1 MKNKL
6 MKKISF
12 LFCLAF
18 LLCLMVSGSF
28 PANAYAKTLPCKSA
42 TATGSYSHPHTGIIE
57 DSGGESSKA
66 LGQSMV
72 SNVVDTNALIETL
85 DTGDYLFSIRFH
97 LMNSLSDIRL
107 YTQMPGDTSWKSIS
121 FEQTASGDDTGDFR
135 FQVSDTDTIIK
146 AECKVD
152 AMGRYVVF
160 YITLSN
166 FTDGNS
172 GHFVQMEV
180 PETPA
185 STQDY
190 VEPDSE
196 KEAAFET
203 ESEAVS
209 EIQSESD
216 VVSSSDPL
224 RDAEGL
230 SIGGSATSKTTSISE
245 EATPTAANAKL
256 SPQELNISASVW
268 FMLFVILF
276 CSQLLAGLALLGC
289 KYLISCYCLKKA
301 PSDDDADTDTYEAE
315 NGDLDGFEDFEAL
328 DDFDLEE
335 NTNQET
341 ADDEKM

>member
-12 LFCLAF
+12 RFCLAF
-18 LLCLMVSGSF
+18 MLCLLVSGSF
-28 PANAYAKTLPCKSA
+28 PAAVYGKTLPCKSA
-42 TATGSYSHPHTGIIE
+42 TATGSYSHPHTGVIE

-85 DTGDYLFSIRFH
+85 DTGDYLLSIRFH

-107 YTQMPGDTSWKSIS
+107 YTQMPGDSSWNSVS
-121 FEQTASGDDTGDFR
+121 FEQTASGDDTGDLR

-172 GHFVQMEV
+172 GHFVQTDV
-180 PETPA
+180 PETPD
-185 STQDY
+185 SVNDY
-190 VEPDSE
+190 VETDSSIETALEADSE
-196 KEAAFET
+196 TVTET
-203 ESEAVS
+203 
-209 EIQSESD
+209 QSETAA
-216 VVSSSDPL
+216 VSSSDPL

-230 SIGGSATSKTTSISE
+230 SIGGSATAKTTAISE
-245 EATPTAANAKL
+245 ENTPTAGKTEL
-256 SPQELNISASVW
+256 PPQELNISASVW

-276 CSQLLAGLALLGC
+276 CSQLLAGLALWGC
-289 KYLISCYCLKKA
+289 KHVISCYCMKKA
-301 PSDDDADTDTYEAE
+301 PADNDTDADDTESE
-315 NGDLDGFEDFEAL
+315 TGDLDGLEDFEVL
-328 DDFDLEE
+328 EDFDFME
-335 NTNQET
+335 NSSQET
-341 ADDEKM
+341 TDDEKI